1 MSITLNDSRQAP
13 LWAYVD
19 INLEDFADGAVQ
31 DAMELPGDAIVVG
44 GFVQPIT
51 TFNAATTATLKV
63 GDDVDNDRYT
73 ATAANV
79 KALALVP
86 LTITG
91 YQMPATGKLKVTYES
106 TGAAATT
113 GKCRLAVSYIRAGR
127 TQSTQ
132 G

>member
-1 MSITLNDSRQAP
+1 MSIKLNDSRQAP

-19 INLEDFADGAVQ
+19 IKLEDFADGAVQ
-31 DAMELPGDAIVVG
+31 DAIELPGDAIVVG

-63 GDDVDNDRYT
+63 GDALDDDRYT
-73 ATAANV
+73 ATAADV
-79 KALALVP
+79 KALAVVP

-91 YQMPATGKLKVTYES
+91 YQMPAMGKLKVTYAS

-113 GKCRLAVSYIRAGR
+113 GKCRLVVSYIRAGR

>member
-19 INLEDFADGAVQ
+19 INLADFSDGAVQ
-31 DAMELPGDAIVVG
+31 AAMELPGDAIVVG
-44 GFVQPIT
+44 GFIQPIE

-63 GDDVDNDRYT
+63 GDSVDDDRYT
-73 ATAANV
+73 ATPADV
-79 KALALVP
+79 KALTVVP
-86 LTITG
+86 LDVTG
-91 YQMPATGKLKVTYES
+91 YQMPAQGNLVVTYAS
-106 TGAAATT
+106 TGAVATT
-113 GKCRLAVSYIRAGR
+113 GKCRLHVSYIRAGR

>member
-1 MSITLNDSRQAP
+1 MSIALNDSRQAP

>member
-1 MSITLNDSRQAP
+1 MSIKLNDSRQAP

-19 INLEDFADGAVQ
+19 IKLEDFADGAVQ
-31 DAMELPGDAIVVG
+31 YAIELPGDAIVVG

-63 GDDVDNDRYT
+63 GDALDDDRYT
-73 ATAANV
+73 ATAADV
-79 KALALVP
+79 KALAVVP

-91 YQMPATGKLKVTYES
+91 YQMPAMGKLKVTYAS

>member
-1 MSITLNDSRQAP
+1 MGIKLNDSRQAP

-19 INLEDFADGAVQ
+19 INLEDFADAAVQ
-31 DAMELPGDAIVVG
+31 DAIELPGDAIVVG

-63 GDDVDNDRYT
+63 GDGVDDDRYT
-73 ATAANV
+73 ATAADV
-79 KALALVP
+79 KALAVVP

-91 YQMPATGKLKVTYES
+91 YQMPAIGKLKVTYAS

>member
-1 MSITLNDSRQAP
+1 MSIKLNDSRQAP

-19 INLEDFADGAVQ
+19 IKLEDFADGAVQ
-31 DAMELPGDAIVVG
+31 DAIELPGDAIVVG

-63 GDDVDNDRYT
+63 GDALDDDRYT
-73 ATAANV
+73 PAAADV
-79 KALALVP
+79 KALAVVP

-91 YQMPATGKLKVTYES
+91 YQMPAMGKLKVTYAS

>member
-13 LWAYVD
+13 LWACVD

>member
-1 MSITLNDSRQAP
+1 MSINLNDSRQAP

-19 INLEDFADGAVQ
+19 INLADFADGAVQ
-31 DAMELPGDAIVVG
+31 DAIELPGDAIVVG
-44 GFVQPIT
+44 GFIQPIT

-63 GDDVDNDRYT
+63 GDAVDDDRYT
-73 ATAANV
+73 ASAADV
-79 KALALVP
+79 KALTLVP

-91 YQMPATGKLKVTYES
+91 YQMPAIGKLKVTYAF

>member
-1 MSITLNDSRQAP
+1 MSIKLNDSRQAP

-51 TFNAATTATLKV
+51 TFDAATTATLKV
-63 GDDVDNDRYT
+63 GDALDDDRYT
-73 ATAANV
+73 AAAADV

-86 LTITG
+86 LTVTG
-91 YQMPATGKLKVTYES
+91 YQMPAIGKLKVTYES

-127 TQSTQ
+127 TQTTQ

>member
-51 TFNAATTATLKV
+51 TFNAVTTATLKV

>member
-1 MSITLNDSRQAP
+1 MSIKLNDSRQAP

-19 INLEDFADGAVQ
+19 IKLEDFANGAVQ
-31 DAMELPGDAIVVG
+31 DAIELPGDAIVVG

-63 GDDVDNDRYT
+63 GDALDDDRYT
-73 ATAANV
+73 ATAADV
-79 KALALVP
+79 KALAVVP

-91 YQMPATGKLKVTYES
+91 YQMPAMGKLKVTYAS

>member
-1 MSITLNDSRQAP
+1 MSIKLNDSRQAP

-31 DAMELPGDAIVVG
+31 DAIELPGDAIVVG

-51 TFNAATTATLKV
+51 TFNAATTATLAV
-63 GDDVDNDRYT
+63 GDALDDDRYT
-73 ATAANV
+73 ATAADV
-79 KALALVP
+79 KALAVVP

-91 YQMPATGKLKVTYES
+91 YQMPAMGKLKVTYAS

>member
-1 MSITLNDSRQAP
+1 MSINLNDSRQAP

-31 DAMELPGDAIVVG
+31 DAIELPGDAIVIG

-63 GDDVDNDRYT
+63 GDASDDDRYT
-73 ATAANV
+73 AAAADV

-91 YQMPATGKLKVTYES
+91 YQMPAIGKLKVTYAS
-106 TGAAATT
+106 TGAVATT

>member
-1 MSITLNDSRQAP
+1 MSIKLNDSRQAP

-19 INLEDFADGAVQ
+19 VELADVETAQ
-31 DAMELPGDAIVVG
+31 DAFELPAGAIVVD
-44 GFVQPIT
+44 GFVAVSES
-51 TFNAATTATLKV
+51 FNAGTTATLKI
-63 GDDVDNDRYT
+63 GDSVDNDRYT

>member
-1 MSITLNDSRQAP
+1 MSIELNDSRQAP

>member
-1 MSITLNDSRQAP
+1 MSIALNDSRQAP

-19 INLEDFADGAVQ
+19 FELADVATAQ
-31 DAMELPGDAIVVG
+31 DAFELPAGAIVVG

-63 GDDVDNDRYT
+63 GDALDDDRYT
-73 ATAANV
+73 ATAADV
-79 KALALVP
+79 KALAVVP

-91 YQMPATGKLKVTYES
+91 YQMPAMGKLKVTYAS

>member
-1 MSITLNDSRQAP
+1 MSINLNDSRQAP
-13 LWAYVD
+13 LWAFVD
-19 INLEDFADGAVQ
+19 INLEDFEGGAVQ
-31 DAMELPGDAIVVG
+31 DAIELPGDAIVVG

-63 GDDVDNDRYT
+63 GDGVDDDRYT
-73 ATAANV
+73 ATAADV

-86 LTITG
+86 LIITG
-91 YQMPATGKLKVTYES
+91 YQMPAIGKLKVTYAS